1 MDKPNSALWPR
12 IAVAV
17 FIFNA
22 VSHLALY
29 TTGQPH
35 TSHFFNIIFIGLV
48 TIHYFIELGMIRAER
63 QSRWIAILLVTTY
76 VLTMDLPLNHITMAL
91 ANLLYLEPFW
101 SRAWTRPTSQT

>member
-12 IAVAV
+12 IAVAL

-22 VSHLALY
+22 GSHLVLY
-29 TTGQPH
+29 TTGQTH
-35 TSHFFNIIFIGLV
+35 ATHFFNIIFIILV
-48 TIHYFIELGMIRAER
+48 CLHYFLNLGILKGER
-63 QSRWIAILLVTTY
+63 QSRWIAILLATTY